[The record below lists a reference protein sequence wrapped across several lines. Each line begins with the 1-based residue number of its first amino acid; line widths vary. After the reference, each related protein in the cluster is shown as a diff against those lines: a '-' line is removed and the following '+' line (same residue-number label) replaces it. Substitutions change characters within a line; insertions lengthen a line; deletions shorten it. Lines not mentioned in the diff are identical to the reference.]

1 MDSTWDAMAQ
11 QLAPLVLIM
20 GVFYFL
26 LIRPQQQ
33 KAKEHDDLV
42 KGLKRGELVVTSS
55 GLFGRIVEVKDQE
68 VMLEIAPNVRVRY
81 DRTKIGSC
89 VAGLAVTA
97 YASFAK
103 RSWRQRHSQ
112 FAKRSWRQGIA
123 SLRSGAGVQA

>member
-55 GLFGRIVEVKDQE
+55 GLFGRIMEVKDQE

-81 DRTKIGSC
+81 DRTKIAAVVKAGGTGGKADQAGS
-89 VAGLAVTA
+89 
-97 YASFAK
+97 
-103 RSWRQRHSQ
+103 
-112 FAKRSWRQGIA
+112 
-123 SLRSGAGVQA
+123 